1 MKRIF
6 VTRKIMEEGIR
17 LLREKGFHVE
27 VSPHDRPLTR
37 EELLEGIKDK
47 DAVITQLVDKVDKEF
62 FEIEKNIKIVA
73 NYAVGY
79 DNIDLEEA
87 TKRGIYITN
96 TPGVLTNA
104 TAELAWTLLFATARR
119 VIPAD
124 KFMRS
129 GQYKGWGP
137 MLFLGKEISGKTLG
151 VIGMGRIG
159 YAFAK
164 MSKGF
169 NMKVLYYDLVRNEN
183 AEKEIPAQFVDL
195 DTLLKES
202 DFISIHV
209 PLTPETKHLISER
222 ELRLMKKSAI
232 LINTARGPIVDEK
245 ALVKALKEGWIWGA
259 GLDVYEREPEFEPE
273 LAELENVV
281 MLPHIGSATEEA
293 RRRMSI
299 LCAENII
306 DYFEGRI
313 PRTLVNKEVLNKR
326 K

>member
-1 MKRIF
+1 MIKIF
-6 VTRKIMEEGIR
+6 VTRKILDDGIEM
-17 LLREKGFHVE
+17 LKNKGFYVE

-37 EELLEGIKDK
+37 EELLKGIQDK
-47 DAVITQLVDKVDKEF
+47 DAVITQLVDRVDKEF
-62 FEIEKNIKIVA
+62 FEVGKNIKIVA

-79 DNIDLEEA
+79 DNIDIEEA
-87 TKRGIYITN
+87 TRRGICVTN

-104 TAELAWTLLFATARR
+104 TAELAWALLFAVARR
-119 VIPAD
+119 IISAD
-124 KFMRS
+124 KFMRA

-169 NMKVLYYDLVRNEN
+169 NMKVLYFDIVRNEN
-183 AEKEIPAQFVDL
+183 AEREIPAQFVDL
-195 DTLLKES
+195 DTLLRES

-209 PLTPETKHLISER
+209 PLTPNTRHLISER
-222 ELRLMKKSAI
+222 ELKLMKNSAI
-232 LINTARGPIVDEK
+232 LINTARGPIIDEK
-245 ALVKALKEGWIWGA
+245 ALVRALKERWIYGA

-273 LAELENVV
+273 LAELDNVV

-293 RRRMSI
+293 RRGMSI

-306 DYFEGRI
+306 DYFEGKI
-313 PRTLVNKEVLNKR
+313 PRTLVNKEVLER

>member
-1 MKRIF
+1 MKKIF
-6 VTRKIMEEGIR
+6 VTRKIINDGIR
-17 LLREKGFHVE
+17 LLEEKGFYVE

-37 EELLEGIKDK
+37 EELFDGIKDK

-62 FEIEKNIKIVA
+62 FEVGKNIKIVV

-87 TKRGIYITN
+87 TKRGIFVTN

-104 TAELAWTLLFATARR
+104 TAELAWTLLFSTARR
-119 VIPAD
+119 IISAD
-124 KFMRS
+124 KFMKT

-137 MLFLGKEISGKTLG
+137 MLFLGKEISGRTLG
-151 VIGMGRIG
+151 VIGIGRIG

-169 NMKVLYYDLVRNEN
+169 NMRVLYYDLVRNEN

-209 PLTPETKHLISER
+209 PLTPETRHLISER
-222 ELRLMKKSAI
+222 ELKLMKNSAI

-259 GLDVYEREPEFEPE
+259 GLDVYENEPEFEPE
-273 LAELENVV
+273 LAELENIV

-293 RRRMSI
+293 RRGMSI

-306 DYFEGRI
+306 DYFEGRV
-313 PRTLVNKEVLNKR
+313 PRTLVNKEMLK
-326 K
+326 KI

>member
-6 VTRKIMEEGIR
+6 VTRKIMEDGIN
-17 LLREKGFHVE
+17 LLKEKGFYVE
-27 VSPHDRPLTR
+27 VSPYDRPLTR

-62 FEIEKNIKIVA
+62 FEVGKNIKIVA

-87 TKRGIYITN
+87 TKRGVFVTN

-104 TAELAWTLLFATARR
+104 TAELAWALLFATARR
-119 VIPAD
+119 IIPAD
-124 KFMRS
+124 KFMRA

-137 MLFLGKEISGKTLG
+137 MLFLGKEISGKVLG
-151 VIGMGRIG
+151 IIGMGRIG

-169 NMKVLYYDLVRNEN
+169 NMRVLYYDLVRNEN

-209 PLTPETKHLISER
+209 PLTPQTRHLISER
-222 ELRLMKKSAI
+222 ELRLMKSSAI

-281 MLPHIGSATEEA
+281 MLPHIGSATETA
-293 RRRMSI
+293 RSGMSI

-313 PRTLVNKEVLNKR
+313 PRTLVNKEVLNK

>member
-1 MKRIF
+1 MKKVF
-6 VTRKIMEEGIR
+6 VTRKIMEEGIK
-17 LLREKGFHVE
+17 LLKEKGFYVE
-27 VSPHDRPLTR
+27 VSPYDRPLTR

-62 FEIEKNIKIVA
+62 FEAGKNIKIVA

-87 TKRGIYITN
+87 TKRGVYITN

-124 KFMRS
+124 KFMRT
-129 GQYKGWGP
+129 GQFKGWGP
-137 MLFLGKEISGKTLG
+137 MLFLGKEISGRTLG

-183 AEKEIPAQFVDL
+183 AEKEIPAHFVDL

-209 PLTPETKHLISER
+209 PLTPETRHLISER
-222 ELRLMKKSAI
+222 ELKLMKKSAI

-245 ALVKALKEGWIWGA
+245 ALVKALKERWIWGA
-259 GLDVYEREPEFEPE
+259 GLDVYEREPEFEKE

-293 RRRMSI
+293 RTGMSV

-313 PRTLVNKEVLNKR
+313 PRTLVNKEVLNK
-326 K
+326 

>member
-1 MKRIF
+1 MKKVF
-6 VTRKIMEEGIR
+6 VTRKIMEEGIK
-17 LLREKGFHVE
+17 LLKEKGFYVE
-27 VSPHDRPLTR
+27 VSPYDRPLTR

-62 FEIEKNIKIVA
+62 FEAGKNIKIVA

-87 TKRGIYITN
+87 TKRGVYITN

-124 KFMRS
+124 KFMRT
-129 GQYKGWGP
+129 GQFKGWGP
-137 MLFLGKEISGKTLG
+137 MLFLGKEISGRTLG

-209 PLTPETKHLISER
+209 PLTPETRHLISER
-222 ELRLMKKSAI
+222 ELKLMKKSAI

-259 GLDVYEREPEFEPE
+259 GLDVYEREPEFEKE

-293 RRRMSI
+293 RTGMSV

-306 DYFEGRI
+306 DYFEGRT
-313 PRTLVNKEVLNKR
+313 PRTLVNKEVLNK
-326 K
+326 